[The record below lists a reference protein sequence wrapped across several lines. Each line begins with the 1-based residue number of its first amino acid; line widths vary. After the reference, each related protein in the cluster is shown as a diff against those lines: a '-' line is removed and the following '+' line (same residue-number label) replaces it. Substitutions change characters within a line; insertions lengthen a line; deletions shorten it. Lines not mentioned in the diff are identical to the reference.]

1 MVCVI
6 YENQKK
12 DVLSESSNFEDDISF
27 NVVVRT
33 NFTKVLQ
40 CKQSNRK
47 NKMKLIFF
55 IKIDKLWGTIFLVI
69 FFYKRIYPYNFFTLI
84 TI

>member
-1 MVCVI
+1 MK
-6 YENQKK
+6 NQKK

-47 NKMKLIFF
+47 NKTKLNFF
-55 IKIDKLWGTIFLVI
+55 IKIDKLWGTIFVVI
-69 FFYKRIYPYNFFTLI
+69 FFYKRIYPSNSFTLI